1 MIVIEA
7 QNEKGW
13 RWISAICCDRQTAE
27 AFLASIP
34 SELRKFQRMLEIP
47 HRDYPF
53 FVIEDR
59 EFEYGD
65 AGFVR
70 TRLAQLQPTGDED
83 AVLLNVYIVREDFVP
98 QHPGEDSMGYLD
110 HWHITDDA
118 LKPPRS
124 RVIAEELQEAE
135 RNVV

>member
-1 MIVIEA
+1 MFAIEA
-7 QNEKGW
+7 QNDKSW
-13 RWISAICCDRQTAE
+13 RWISAICRDRETAE
-27 AFLASIP
+27 AFLASVP
-34 SELRKFQRMLEIP
+34 ADLQRFQRLLEIP
-47 HRDYPF
+47 HRRYPL

-65 AGFVR
+65 ADFVR
-70 TRLAQLQPTGDED
+70 DRLAQIKPSGDED

-98 QHPGEDSMGYLD
+98 PLPGKDSMGALY

-124 RVIAEELQEAE
+124 RVIAGELQEAE
-135 RNVV
+135 RNAV